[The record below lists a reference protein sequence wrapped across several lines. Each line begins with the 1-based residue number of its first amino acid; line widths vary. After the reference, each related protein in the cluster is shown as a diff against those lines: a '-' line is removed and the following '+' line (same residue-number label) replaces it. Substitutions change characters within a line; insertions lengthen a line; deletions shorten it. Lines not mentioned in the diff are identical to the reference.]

1 MVFCFFSRLYTRF
14 HKQTLKRAHGDTM
27 TRRLI
32 RSKLFVPGARPELFT
47 KALTSEADAISID
60 LEDAVQE
67 DCKAEARESVT
78 RFLTAPAFSSQGKA
92 IIVRVNGLDTPHFE
106 TDVKACAW
114 PGLDILNLPK
124 AESPEDV
131 HAAAAALARH
141 ESERGIDRPIGILVN
156 IESPRGLR
164 RAAEIADADPRVIG
178 LQLGFGD
185 LLEPLGI
192 ARDNPAAIQ
201 QIQLA
206 LRLAGGEANVPV
218 YDSAFA
224 NVKDPDGFRS
234 EAQAA
239 FRLGYEGK
247 SCIHPSQIALANDV
261 FRPSDEEIAHALR
274 VIAAW
279 REAKEK
285 GVGALVVD
293 GRMIDVPFARRAE
306 AIAALA
312 QRLGIAS
319 AA

>member
-1 MVFCFFSRLYTRF
+1 MTTRP
-14 HKQTLKRAHGDTM
+14 
-27 TRRLI
+27 LI
-32 RSKLFVPGARPELFT
+32 RSKLFVPGSRPELFT

-67 DCKAEARESVT
+67 SRKAEAREAVT
-78 RFLTAPAFSSQGKA
+78 DFLRSPSFSSQGKT

-106 TDVKACAW
+106 NDVKACAW

-124 AESPEDV
+124 PESAEDV
-131 HAAAAALARH
+131 HAAAAALARY
-141 ESERGIDRPIGILVN
+141 ERERGIAQPIGILAN

-164 RAAEIADADPRVIG
+164 RAVEIAEADPRVVG

-192 ARDNPAAIQ
+192 DRTNTVAIQ

-206 LRLAGGEANVPV
+206 LRLAAGEANLPV

-224 NVKDPDGFRS
+224 NVKDPDGYKY
-234 EAQAA
+234 EAQTA

-247 SCIHPSQIALANDV
+247 TCIHPSQIALANEV
-261 FRPSDEEIAHALR
+261 FRPSDEEIARALR
-274 VIAAW
+274 VVAAW
-279 REAKEK
+279 REAKEQ

-293 GRMIDVPFARRAE
+293 GRMIDVPFAKRAE

-312 QRLGIAS
+312 RRLGIAPV
-319 AA
+319 A